1 MSRSREDL
9 QLLLED
15 ILGSE
20 NVYFQ
25 PPANVRMRYP
35 AIVYS
40 LYKIMDWDA
49 NDSPYVHHKSYT
61 ITLIDQDPDSEIVDK
76 LTDLQY
82 CEFDRA
88 YASDHLNHFVFKL
101 FY

>member
-1 MSRSREDL
+1 MSRDRDDL

-20 NVYFQ
+20 YVYFQ
-25 PPANVRMRYP
+25 PPANVRMKYP

-40 LYKIMDWDA
+40 LDDIDDLKAD
-49 NDSPYVHHKSYT
+49 NDRYIRNKSYQVT
-61 ITLIDQDPDSEIVDK
+61 VIDKDPDSEIADRVS
-76 LTDLQY
+76 DLQY
-82 CEFDRA
+82 CSFERA
-88 YASDHLNHFVFKL
+88 YAADNLNHFVFKV

>member
-1 MSRSREDL
+1 MSRDRDDL

-20 NVYFQ
+20 YVYFQ
-25 PPANVRMRYP
+25 PPANVRMKYP

-40 LYKIMDWDA
+40 LDDIDDLKAD
-49 NDSPYVHHKSYT
+49 NDRYVRNKSYQVT
-61 ITLIDQDPDSEIVDK
+61 VIDKDPDSEIADRVS
-76 LTDLQY
+76 DLQY
-82 CEFDRA
+82 CSFERA
-88 YASDHLNHFVFKL
+88 YAADNLNHFVFRV